1 MHGEMF
7 VVQFRRLLLASL
19 LLTLSSYSLA
29 DDWPQWLGPQRD
41 GVWRESGLIEKFPEG
56 GPTIRWRTPL
66 GIGYSGPAVA
76 GDGVYVLDLQR
87 EVDENGRPRRATRKG
102 IPGTERVLC
111 FSAASG
117 KLQWSRDYDCPYT
130 ISYPGGPRTTPLVE
144 GDRLYTLG
152 AMGDLACQNAADGTL
167 RWSKKLLES
176 YKTDVP
182 VWGYAAHPLVEG
194 ELLIC
199 LVGGPDSAVVAFDK
213 NTGQEVWKALSSEEI
228 GYSPPMIYELDGKRQ
243 LIIWLS
249 EAIYGLDPTS
259 GKQFWKQ
266 EYPIGVPPMR
276 PSVNIVTVK
285 QTNEFLFLATFY
297 HGPLM
302 FKVMADQ
309 PSVVWKGK
317 SNNAALPD
325 GAHAVMSSPV
335 FHDGHGYAVGN
346 QGELRCFEIAAGKQK
361 WQSYA
366 SVASRRA
373 DCGTVF
379 MVPQG
384 DRHVMFNDQGDLILA
399 RLTPERYEEIDR
411 AHILDAASFAR
422 GRNVVW
428 SHPAFAQRCVFA
440 RNDKEI
446 VCVDMAKE
454 G

>member
-1 MHGEMF
+1 
-7 VVQFRRLLLASL
+7 
-19 LLTLSSYSLA
+19 
-29 DDWPQWLGPQRD
+29 
-41 GVWRESGLIEKFPEG
+41 
-56 GPTIRWRTPL
+56 
-66 GIGYSGPAVA
+66 
-76 GDGVYVLDLQR
+76 
-87 EVDENGRPRRATRKG
+87 
-102 IPGTERVLC
+102 
-111 FSAASG
+111 
-117 KLQWSRDYDCPYT
+117 
-130 ISYPGGPRTTPLVE
+130 
-144 GDRLYTLG
+144 
-152 AMGDLACQNAADGTL
+152 MGDLACQNVADGSL

-176 YKTDVP
+176 YKTEVP
-182 VWGYAAHPLVEG
+182 VWGYAAHPLIDG
-194 ELLIC
+194 DLLIC

-249 EAIYGLDPTS
+249 EAIYGLEPAT

-285 QTNEFLFLATFY
+285 ATNEMLFLATFY
-297 HGPLM
+297 HGPLL
-302 FKVMADQ
+302 FKLLADQ

-317 SNNAALPD
+317 SNSPALPD
-325 GAHAVMSSPV
+325 GAHAVMASPV
-335 FHDGHGYAVGN
+335 FRDDHGYAVGN
-346 QGELRCFEIAAGKQK
+346 QGELRCFEIATGKQK

-366 SVASRRA
+366 PVAGRKA

-379 MVPQG
+379 IVPQG
-384 DRHVMFNDQGDLILA
+384 DRHVIFNDQGDLILA

-411 AHILDAASFAR
+411 AHILDPVSFAR

-446 VCVDMAKE
+446 VCVDLAKE
-454 G
+454 GERS